1 MSTTT
6 QPTLSDVVNAIFNA
20 ILSIVKGIADAI
32 SQNAAVIGTAVI
44 VVGLGYAVFRFGRRI
59 LDLFRGLLP
68 F

>member
-1 MSTTT
+1 MSAPS
-6 QPTLSDVVNAIFNA
+6 QPTLNDVVNAIFNA

-32 SQNAAVIGTAVI
+32 SANATVIGTAVI

>member
-1 MSTTT
+1 MSAETA
-6 QPTLSDVVNAIFNA
+6 PTLSDVVNAIFGA

-32 SQNAAVIGTAVI
+32 SANATVIGTVII

>member
-1 MSTTT
+1 MSAPSA
-6 QPTLSDVVNAIFNA
+6 PTLSDVVNAIFNA

-32 SQNAAVIGTAVI
+32 SANATVIGTAVI

-59 LDLFRGLLP
+59 VDLFRGFLP